1 MTREERIEQAKEFW
15 LLNDGSTFEVMVDF
29 AEMVSAKDCAD
40 MMDADDH
47 VEDASG

>member
-15 LLNDGSTFEVMVDF
+15 LLNDGSTFEVMVDY
-29 AEMVSAKDCAD
+29 AEMVARDCAD
-40 MMDADDH
+40 MMDSNDH